1 MCSLFLIL
9 EDVPIEKKGRLEPQ
23 DVKGSGSL
31 YSQEGSQGGT
41 RVREIHSKLL
51 TDHEPSVSKL
61 LETHYLM
68 SLCMSQHLAQLI
80 DTLHNDGRA
89 SPSFPPP
96 LSPQLCEQLV
106 ASRAMPQPL

>member
-1 MCSLFLIL
+1 MASAISKAVLARRTTPISAMCSLFLIL
-9 EDVPIEKKGRLEPQ
+9 EDVPIEKQGRLEPQ

-61 LETHYLM
+61 LETHYLE
-68 SLCMSQHLAQLI
+68 LAPIGWQLFI
-80 DTLHNDGRA
+80 LGYSANDQAA
-89 SPSFPPP
+89 S
-96 LSPQLCEQLV
+96 
-106 ASRAMPQPL
+106 